1 MCQLLT
7 KQEKKVE
14 LQGQYFKLPPESR
27 KQARV
32 LAIEEGVSLSE
43 WIAEAVQF
51 KINSLSVKLELSK
64 KSGSYPVRVSYD
76 NKIHYSEDKADLV
89 ETLNEFIDRAE
100 NAKGVQNENKKSET
114 SEF

>member
-27 KQARV
+27 KQARL

-43 WIAEAVQF
+43 WIAEAVES
-51 KINSLSVKLELSK
+51 KIN
-64 KSGSYPVRVSYD
+64 
-76 NKIHYSEDKADLV
+76 
-89 ETLNEFIDRAE
+89 RAE